1 MVAEFKRQ
9 ILNSNAKKN
18 AISGIWKEDY
28 KKCLRRPEETKNTI
42 RLSDNFAGNK
52 NETKE
57 KQPIIKITGCMKQTE
72 KHWDALFPVNKD
84 QFIALETRRKQSYGK
99 VIL

>member
-9 ILNSNAKKN
+9 ILNSSAKKN

-28 KKCLRRPEETKNTI
+28 KKNCLRRPAETKNTI

-52 NETKE
+52 TKTKQ
-57 KQPIIKITGCMKQTE
+57 KQPITKITGCMKQN
-72 KHWDALFPVNKD
+72 D
-84 QFIALETRRKQSYGK
+84 
-99 VIL
+99 